1 MHICRGHFR
10 DYREGKGLFGKYHK
24 LVWTPATV
32 RGTKKREG
40 DVQER
45 EIEIKV

>member
-10 DYREGKGLFGKYHK
+10 DYREGKGLFGKYK
-24 LVWTPATV
+24 QLVWTPMTV
-32 RGTKKREG
+32 RGTRGK
-40 DVQER
+40 DAPAR